1 MKNVLAI
8 KSSIL
13 GSYSQ
18 SGPLVDYF
26 LAKLNANV
34 TAHDVGSNPLPY
46 YDGNAASGIRGFAE
60 NDAQKQA
67 VALSDKLIG
76 EVKSSDLLVFGV
88 PMYNLSVPA
97 QLKTYLDYICRA
109 GETFAYT
116 AEGVKGLVEGKKA
129 VVILTYG
136 GFYQNGAMD
145 LTRQY
150 MQTVLG
156 FIGIT
161 DVQFVYAEGFGLGAE
176 AAEKAQTQAKA
187 ELDRIAAEI

>member
-1 MKNVLAI
+1 MKNVLAV

-13 GSYSQ
+13 GGYSQ
-18 SGPLVDYF
+18 STLLVDYF
-26 LAKLNANV
+26 VAKLNANV
-34 TAHDVGSNPLPY
+34 TAYDVGANPLPY
-46 YDGNAASGIRGFAE
+46 YDGNAAEAMRGFAE

-67 VALSDKLIG
+67 VVLSDKLIA
-76 EVKSSDLLVFGV
+76 EVKSSELLVFGV

-97 QLKTYLDYICRA
+97 QLKSYLDYICRA

-136 GFYQNGAMD
+136 GFYQNSELD
-145 LTRQY
+145 LTRKY
-150 MQTVLG
+150 MQIVLG

-161 DVQFVYAEGFGLGAE
+161 DVQFVYAEGFGLGVE
-176 AAEKAQTQAKA
+176 AAEKAVVQAKA